1 MLLRLSIKKGSFRED
16 PALGSELFKL
26 KGFHG
31 ANLERLAQSY
41 AQEALL
47 PMPEVSVSSV
57 SISRESPDILR
68 LLVTLATAEN
78 TYRLEVDVV

>member
-1 MLLRLSIKKGSFRED
+1 MRLSIKKGCFEEE
-16 PALGSELFKL
+16 PALGSELYKL

-47 PMPEVSVSSV
+47 PMPEINVSSV
-57 SISRESPDILR
+57 SASRESPDILR
-68 LLVTLATAEN
+68 LFINLAAAEN